1 MRISIIGTGMIA
13 TEVISMLR
21 TEGKGIEITSLFS
34 HSDKDK
40 AQSLAKANR
49 IARVYT
55 DYTQL
60 LKEDDADF
68 VYIALVNSAHYDYVR
83 QALEANRNVIVEKPF
98 TTSLSQAEE
107 LASLARS
114 RNLYLFEAVSLLHTP
129 NFKLVKDSLT
139 RIAPIHPCA
148 MQLLTVFKQ
157 I

>member
-1 MRISIIGTGMIA
+1 MIA

-83 QALEANRNVIVEKPF
+83 QALEADRNVIVEKPF
-98 TTSLSQAEE
+98 TTSLSQAE
-107 LASLARS
+107 
-114 RNLYLFEAVSLLHTP
+114 AVSYTH
-129 NFKLVKDSLT
+129 LT
-139 RIAPIHPCA
+139 LPTKRI
-148 MQLLTVFKQ
+148 V
-157 I
+157 

>member
-1 MRISIIGTGMIA
+1 MIA

-83 QALEANRNVIVEKPF
+83 QALEADRNVIVEKPF

-129 NFKLVKDSLT
+129 LCSATSHSIQADLNATCKAT
-139 RIAPIHPCA
+139 
-148 MQLLTVFKQ
+148 
-157 I
+157 